1 MNKEFLLRICDPI
14 LTDYEVICQSY
25 RFFHATAQLNMFHIN
40 KNKHSESIAKAIQVP
55 YRPQQIFQEA
65 KLLQKQIK
73 GAQVIPNLYHVDT
86 N

>member
-1 MNKEFLLRICDPI
+1 MHRELCVRVQC
-14 LTDYEVICQSY
+14 Y
-25 RFFHATAQLNMFHIN
+25 RPELEI
-40 KNKHSESIAKAIQVP
+40 NKHSESIAKAIQVP